1 MFYSFILFI
10 YFLVS
15 LQLEGVEKTRLNLEQ
30 QTKEVRTAV
39 EEKLKT
45 AAAQRDENIKKML
58 DRLKEHV
65 SVLLLYFF
73 IFILNTQLS

>member
-1 MFYSFILFI
+1 MWKFVRLE
-10 YFLVS
+10 
-15 LQLEGVEKTRLNLEQ
+15 QLESVEKTRQNLEQ
-30 QTKEVRTAV
+30 QTIEVRTAV

-65 SVLLLYFF
+65 SWTPINYLPCFYHNERSRNDCVE
-73 IFILNTQLS
+73 

>member
-1 MFYSFILFI
+1 MS
-10 YFLVS
+10 
-15 LQLEGVEKTRLNLEQ
+15 LEQ
-30 QTKEVRTAV
+30 QTEEVRCAV

-65 SVLLLYFF
+65 SDMSCFQKRRLMKFGE
-73 IFILNTQLS
+73 